1 VSASKGAALA
11 VRGIH
16 KSFGSL
22 VVARDIALELPG
34 GARHALIGPNG
45 AGKTTLINM
54 ITGALRPDSGSIVLD
69 GEDITG
75 QPPTRTVP
83 RGLVRTFQITNLFP
97 RLRVWEN
104 LALAVASRTSAD
116 KNMFRSLPRQSA
128 VLDEVAE
135 LARRVNLEADVG
147 RQVQELP
154 YGRQRLVELAMALAL
169 HPRVLLLDEPAAG
182 VPSMETGQLLEVL
195 QSLPASM
202 AILMI
207 DHDMDLVFRY
217 AQRITVLV
225 GGAVLTEGTP
235 DQIRADERVRD
246 VYLGRRH
253 T

>member
-1 VSASKGAALA
+1 MSTPRAAALT

-16 KSFGSL
+16 KNFGAL
-22 VVARDIALELPG
+22 VVARDIGLELPE

-45 AGKTTLINM
+45 AGKTTLVNM
-54 ITGALRPDSGSIVLD
+54 ITGALRPDSGSILLM
-69 GEDITG
+69 GEDITA
-75 QPPTRTVP
+75 QPPTWTVP

-104 LALAVASRTSAD
+104 LALAVASRTGAD
-116 KNMFRSLPRQSA
+116 KNMFRALPRQSA
-128 VLDEVAE
+128 VLDEVAD
-135 LARRVNLEADVG
+135 LAQRVNLAGDIC

-182 VPSMETGQLLEVL
+182 VPSVETGQLLEVL

-207 DHDMDLVFRY
+207 DHDMDLVFSY

-225 GGAVLTEGTP
+225 GGTVITEGTP
-235 DQIRADERVRD
+235 EQIRADERVRD

-253 T
+253 K

>member
-1 VSASKGAALA
+1 MLEVNQISVNYGAAPALWD
-11 VRGIH
+11 V
-16 KSFGSL
+16 SL
-22 VVARDIALELPG
+22 TCGDKELVCVV
-34 GARHALIGPNG
+34 GPNG

-135 LARRVNLEADVG
+135 LAQRVNLEADVG
-147 RQVQELP
+147 RRVQELP

>member
-1 VSASKGAALA
+1 MSASKGAALA

-16 KSFGSL
+16 KRFGAL
-22 VVARDIALELPG
+22 VVARDIALEWPE
-34 GARHALIGPNG
+34 GARHALIGPTG

-135 LARRVNLEADVG
+135 LAQRVNLAADVG
-147 RQVQELP
+147 RRVQELP

-253 T
+253 A

>member
-1 VSASKGAALA
+1 
-11 VRGIH
+11 
-16 KSFGSL
+16 
-22 VVARDIALELPG
+22 
-34 GARHALIGPNG
+34 
-45 AGKTTLINM
+45 
-54 ITGALRPDSGSIVLD
+54 
-69 GEDITG
+69 
-75 QPPTRTVP
+75 
-83 RGLVRTFQITNLFP
+83 
-97 RLRVWEN
+97 
-104 LALAVASRTSAD
+104 
-116 KNMFRSLPRQSA
+116 MFRSLPRQSA

-135 LARRVNLEADVG
+135 LAQRVNLEADVG
-147 RQVQELP
+147 RRVQELP